1 MDEGAG
7 PNYRPDTTRRG
18 CDGGRQRNADERS
31 SQQYSIYRCVPLTI
45 EMCHRSDVCIYDA
58 TMDRRRLAFR
68 SVRPTPSS
76 CTLHFDHSRLL
87 RSGECIT
94 RWELRYARSG
104 SASRDREPT
113 TPGAG
118 VHHEMG
124 APLLPERECI
134 TRSEPLLPERECI
147 TRPEPLLPQP
157 GVHHETGAHCAPSG
171 RDHEIGS
178 PRLRE
183 RECITR

>member
-45 EMCHRSDVCIYDA
+45 EMCHRSDVFIHGA

-68 SVRPTPSS
+68 SVRPTPSA

-87 RSGECIT
+87 RSGSAS
-94 RWELRYARSG
+94 RDRSHYSRSG
-104 SASRDREPT
+104 SASRDRS
-113 TPGAG
+113 
-118 VHHEMG
+118 HYS
-124 APLLPERECI
+124 
-134 TRSEPLLPERECI
+134 RSRECI
-147 TRPEPLLPQP
+147 TRPEPTAPRAGVITRSGAHYSGSGSASRDESSATPGAGVNHEMKASLLP
-157 GVHHETGAHCAPSG
+157 A
-171 RDHEIGS
+171 
-178 PRLRE
+178 RE
-183 RECITR
+183 